1 MSSES
6 ELTGPGPVASKSPD
20 QPKSQ
25 LRRGLSVW
33 QAVGIS
39 VALMAPSMAININPQ
54 GTSALVGRATPLAFL
69 LAAIAVLLIAYV
81 FVRLCQYYRHA
92 GSVYIFAGA
101 TLGSRAGAIA
111 GLGLFATYVF
121 YGMVTISATGIFGT
135 EFLKVVGI
143 WPNPPWWAGF
153 VIAAVALIGAFV
165 LATTPAKKAGSLLL
179 TIEGFTVTLIVI
191 VAAVALIRML
201 VGNAP
206 DNAHFTMTVFS
217 VPKGTDTSSLFL
229 GIVFGLLSFAG
240 FEAAA
245 TLGEEAHNPRR
256 DIPRAILGTAIFG
269 GIYFTVITAIEM
281 MVFSTGTQGVDG
293 FTKSPA
299 LMGYIGQTY
308 IGSWVAD
315 IVTLGAAISAFG
327 CALACVVGAARL
339 IFAITRDLSPNSP
352 LAQTNRIGSPAA
364 ASGLVAGVIGIIG
377 VIMLVLSHDQF
388 NSFAWSGTIG
398 TLILIVAYVLATIG
412 CIKLVFIDRKMT
424 VPSWQIVIP
433 ILTLIVLGYTLYR
446 NVIPW
451 PEGAAQWLPI
461 VAFGWLI
468 LVTIVVFAVP
478 SLAKRLT
485 RGLAAADHS
494 AIIDNDSGPMTDE
507 GFMSEKRY

>member
-1 MSSES
+1 
-6 ELTGPGPVASKSPD
+6 
-20 QPKSQ
+20 
-25 LRRGLSVW
+25 
-33 QAVGIS
+33 
-39 VALMAPSMAININPQ
+39 
-54 GTSALVGRATPLAFL
+54 
-69 LAAIAVLLIAYV
+69 
-81 FVRLCQYYRHA
+81 
-92 GSVYIFAGA
+92 
-101 TLGSRAGAIA
+101 
-111 GLGLFATYVF
+111 ATYVF

-153 VIAAVALIGAFV
+153 LIAAIALVGAFV
-165 LATTPAKKAGSLLL
+165 LATSPAKRAGSLLL

-206 DNAHFTMTVFS
+206 DHAHFTMTVFS
-217 VPKGTDTSSLFL
+217 VPKGTETSSLFL

-299 LMGYIGQTY
+299 LMGYLGQTY
-308 IGSWVAD
+308 IGGWVAD

-352 LAQTNRIGSPAA
+352 LARTNRIGSPVA
-364 ASGLVAGVIGIIG
+364 ASALVAGVIAIIG
-377 VIMLVLSHDQF
+377 VIMMTLSHDQF

-451 PEGAAQWLPI
+451 PQGAAQWLPI

-494 AIIDNDSGPMTDE
+494 AIIDNDAGPMRDE
-507 GFMSEKRY
+507 GIMSEKRY